1 MGMDYRTPTL
11 IALDSRSRPVRSVD
25 YCRSQESGPAQR
37 RINRSLFDLAGRAVK
52 QWDPRLWAM
61 QDSDELAPS
70 NLSAIYS
77 LSGVRLHTDSVDAG
91 QQTNLPG
98 LAEKGLLGWD
108 SRGTQRDV
116 LYDELLRPVAV
127 FEQSDGQPRRCTERL
142 AYGYPGQGDQDHNQY
157 GQLIRHDDT
166 AGTLLLASFALT
178 GQNLMQDRRYILDAA
193 LPDWP
198 EPESDRE
205 QLLEPESGAVST
217 WRVGPLSDVL
227 ERVDAR
233 GNRQCQRLTLDGRLS
248 GSQLLLAGQGD
259 WQTLVSDI
267 RYDALGQIEGQ
278 TAGNGVQTTLVYSPE
293 DGRLAERRALR
304 AGQVLQHLRYVY
316 DPMGNVLSIEDA
328 ALAVRYFA
336 NQRIDPIS
344 RFVYDSLYQLIKAT
358 GWEAGSTN
366 QGPDSLGRYDP
377 AAVSNYQQTYHY
389 DEGGNLLALVHVGA
403 QSHGREIKAARYSNR
418 CLPYRNGVPPT
429 EDEIAVAFDARGN
442 CLELEAGR
450 FLVWDLRNQLS
461 SVTSIERDSGLDD
474 SEVYAYD
481 GDGQRLRKLRTLQT
495 GTRTL
500 TAEVRYL
507 PGLEL
512 RADSGTGEVL
522 QVIIAQ
528 GGLGSVRVQHWESTS
543 PTGENDLY
551 RYSVTDHLGSV
562 GLELAQDGR
571 VISQEHFYPFG
582 ETACLAGDDAIE
594 VGYKTVRY
602 SGKERDATGLYYYG
616 FRYYIPWLQ
625 RWMNPDPAE
634 AVDGLNLYA
643 MVGNN
648 PLTFVDMDGRVKV
661 EAEIGAETK
670 TEEKTSI
677 ISATPAFRPLR
688 FISEPKPT
696 AKGIFDRYM
705 AKYSDKDRQLPF
717 TMMEEITAGR
727 LNFITTKAA
736 SNVLAKTEDKRFK
749 LRHYTQSSGVPPF
762 NEITSNFA
770 LVQQGVKKLGD
781 KSGNTNEKDWTQAG
795 NMGFTF
801 FLLVIND
808 QVNDR
813 AFLASATHYAEYDLE
828 DEKALEDA
836 LGADFRSVEFF
847 ASPDVLAPAHSKLET
862 VPMVRGH
869 LKDLKAMLLAKSA
882 VPAVQVGRMDPRAL
896 LDKIDTAFGGSLEIK
911 IPGSIKVKTWHT
923 KNTTSGHRRLAA

>member
-1 MGMDYRTPTL
+1 MSMDHRTPKLTAVDPRGL
-11 IALDSRSRPVRSVD
+11 PVRSVD
-25 YCRSQESGPAQR
+25 YCRNRENGPAQA
-37 RINRSLFDLAGRAVK
+37 RINRRLFDAARQVAK
-52 QWDPRLWAM
+52 QWDPRLWAL
-61 QDSDELAPS
+61 QDEAPP

-77 LSGVRLHTDSVDAG
+77 LSGDTLQMLSVDAG
-91 QQTNLPG
+91 MQLGLPG
-98 LAEKGLLGWD
+98 LAGEGLKGWD
-108 SRGTQRDV
+108 GRGMQRDTV
-116 LYDELLRPVAV
+116 YDDLLRPVAM
-127 FEQSDGQPRRCTERL
+127 FEQGAGEVRRCVERMK
-142 AYGYPGQGDQDHNQY
+142 YGYPGQGNRDFNQY
-157 GQLIRHDDT
+157 GQLIRHDDP
-166 AGTLLLASFALT
+166 AGTVLVESFSLA
-178 GQNLMQDRRYILDAA
+178 GQPLEQNRRFILDGA
-193 LPDWP
+193 LADWP
-198 EPESDRE
+198 APEADRE
-205 QLLEPESGAVST
+205 TLLEPGDGALST
-217 WRVGPLSDVL
+217 WQLGPQGDVL
-227 ERVDAR
+227 EQVDAR
-233 GNRQCQRLTLDGRLS
+233 GNRQRQTLTLDGRLFDR
-248 GSQLLLAGQGD
+248 QLLLQGHSQ
-259 WQTLVSDI
+259 WQSLVSEMG
-267 RYDALGQIEGQ
+267 YNAQGQVEQ
-278 TAGNGVQTTLVYSPE
+278 ETLGNGVQTTRSYAPE
-293 DGRLAERRALR
+293 DGRLMACQARRAD
-304 AGQVLQHLRYVY
+304 QVLQHLRYAY
-316 DPMGNVLSIEDA
+316 DPVGNVLSIEDQA
-328 ALAVRYFA
+328 QPVRYFA
-336 NQRIDPIS
+336 NQRVDPIS
-344 RFVYDSLYQLIKAT
+344 RFTHDSLYQLIEAR
-358 GWEAGSTN
+358 GWEVGAAN
-366 QGPDSLGRYDP
+366 QGPGSVGRIDP
-377 AAVSNYQQTYHY
+377 AAVSNYRQTYHY
-389 DEGGNLLALVHVGA
+389 DEAGNLLELTHVGA

-429 EDEIAVAFDARGN
+429 EDEIAAAFDARGN

-481 GDGQRLRKLRTLQT
+481 GDGLRVRKLRTLQT

-522 QVIIAQ
+522 QVIIAR

-571 VISQEHFYPFG
+571 IISQEHFYPFG
-582 ETACLAGDDAIE
+582 ETAYLAGDDAIE

-625 RWMNPDPAE
+625 RWVSPDPAE

-670 TEEKTSI
+670 TDEKTSI

-736 SNVLAKTEDKRFK
+736 SNVLAKAEDKRFK

-808 QVNDR
+808 QVNDP

-847 ASPDVLAPAHSKLET
+847 ASPDVLASAHSKLET

-896 LDKIDTAFGGSLEIK
+896 LDKIDTAFGGRLEIK

-923 KNTTSGHRRLAA
+923 KNTMSGHRRLAA